1 MGLGS
6 CRWGRSVV
14 FASPSRNS
22 TIVLMIFHIFLELTT
37 SWRGTVMSLHGERIA
52 DCRIINCH
60 SSYFEN
66 IDASLLLHGFQVGD
80 DIHTVRGVITA
91 TSDIICIFCY
101 LHTNP
106 TTVKGIRPEPRPS
119 RARRGHSRRC
129 KEADR

>member
-37 SWRGTVMSLHGERIA
+37 SWRGTVTSLYSERIA
-52 DCRIINCH
+52 DRRIVNCH

-66 IDASLLLHGFQVGD
+66 IDASLLLHGFHVGD
-80 DIHTVRGVITA
+80 DIHRVRGVITA
-91 TSDIICIFCY
+91 TSDIFCIFCY
-101 LHTNP
+101 LYTNP
-106 TTVKGIRPEPRPS
+106 TAAKGIRPETRPS
-119 RARRGHSRRC
+119 RARMGHP
-129 KEADR
+129 